1 MANGSKTLL
10 RRPPKKLGIIDIFL
24 GFGLKN
30 LKLDLEGKLD
40 SALIDVVDYQKCIV
54 ATEISIGGEIEQGDN
69 L

>member
-30 LKLDLEGKLD
+30 LKIDLDGKFD
-40 SALIDVVDYQKCIV
+40 SASIDLVD
-54 ATEISIGGEIEQGDN
+54 TEISIGEEIE
-69 L
+69 